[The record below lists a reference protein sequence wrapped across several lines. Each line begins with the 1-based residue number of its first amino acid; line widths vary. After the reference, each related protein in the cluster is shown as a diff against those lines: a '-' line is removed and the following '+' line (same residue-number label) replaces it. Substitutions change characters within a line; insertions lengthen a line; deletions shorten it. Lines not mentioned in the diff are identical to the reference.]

1 MKKPTF
7 VNSLERLKNS
17 KGTLK
22 SIEWAEK
29 VWKWDLYLTWEIIL
43 GKKWNQVYFTKI
55 NTYDKNQKDLIEIL
69 LKEWIFYWLQKKFNW
84 SQIDIFWTV
93 LNVKDAIDKVWVLK
107 QDLEF
112 KDLSKYWYKK
122 DEEEKSKNLFD
133 LSEVQTSTDIFEV
146 EPEKDKVEKPKRT
159 LRVVHITI

>member
-7 VNSLERLKNS
+7 INSLERLKNS
-17 KGTLK
+17 KGSLK

-69 LKEWIFYWLQKKFNW
+69 VKEWIFYWLQKKFNW
-84 SQIDIFWTV
+84 SQIDLFRTV

-122 DEEEKSKNLFD
+122 DEDEKSKNLFD
-133 LSEVQTSTDIFEV
+133 LSEVQTSTDIFEA
-146 EPEKDKVEKPKRT
+146 EPEENKVEKPKRT